1 MKKLITLITLIIF
14 SISSYSQEVS
24 CEDLKNFIEK
34 NGMYQYSLSSYTLNS
49 SWLYKVTCYSYD
61 MKYYVIAEIKANEYS
76 YSTKSYIFCGIPYSN
91 WSNFKNGYNYSD
103 SRTYGER
110 FHAYIIDYQC
120 NCY

>member
-1 MKKLITLITLIIF
+1 MKKILIIF
-14 SISSYSQEVS
+14 IFTLSFFEVKSQEIS
-24 CEDLKNFIEK
+24 CEKLKNFIEK
-34 NGMYQYSLSSYTLNS
+34 EGRYVSSLSSYTLNS
-49 SWLYKVTCYSYD
+49 SWLYKVTCYSYE
-61 MKYYVIAEIKANEYS
+61 MNYYVIAEIKKSEYS
-76 YSTKSYIFCGIPYSN
+76 YQTKSYVFCGIPYSN

>member
-1 MKKLITLITLIIF
+1 MKKFLIIF
-14 SISSYSQEVS
+14 IFTLSFFEVKSQEIS
-24 CEDLKNFIEK
+24 CEKLKNFIEK
-34 NGMYQYSLSSYTLNS
+34 EGRYVSSLSSYTLNS
-49 SWLYKVTCYSYD
+49 SWLYKVTCYSYE
-61 MKYYVIAEIKANEYS
+61 MNYYVIAEIKKSEYS
-76 YSTKSYIFCGIPYSN
+76 YQTKSYVFCGIPYSN

>member
-1 MKKLITLITLIIF
+1 MKKILFIILF
-14 SISSYSQEVS
+14 AFTFVGAKAQEVS

-34 NGMYQYSLSSYTLNS
+34 EGVYVSSFSSFTLDS
-49 SWLYKVTCYSYD
+49 SWLRKVTCYTYD
-61 MKYYVIAEIKANEYS
+61 SKYYVIAEIKKNEYS
-76 YSTKSYIFCGIPYSN
+76 YITKSYIFCGIPYSN

>member
-14 SISSYSQEVS
+14 SIGAYSQEVS

-34 NGMYQYSLSSYTLNS
+34 EGRYYSSVSSITLNS

-61 MKYYVIAEIKANEYS
+61 MKYYVVAEIKKSEYS
-76 YSTKSYIFCGIPYSN
+76 YQTKSYVFCGISFSDLYDFSN
-91 WSNFKNGYNYSD
+91 GKGYND
-103 SRTYGER
+103 KRTYGER
-110 FHAYIIDYQC
+110 FHDYIMDYQC

>member
-1 MKKLITLITLIIF
+1 MKKFLLTILFILAFIGAKA
-14 SISSYSQEVS
+14 QEVS
-24 CEDLKNFIEK
+24 CEDLKNFIEEK
-34 NGMYQYSLSSYTLNS
+34 GMYQYSLSNITLKS

-76 YSTKSYIFCGIPYSN
+76 YTTKSYIFCGIPYSN